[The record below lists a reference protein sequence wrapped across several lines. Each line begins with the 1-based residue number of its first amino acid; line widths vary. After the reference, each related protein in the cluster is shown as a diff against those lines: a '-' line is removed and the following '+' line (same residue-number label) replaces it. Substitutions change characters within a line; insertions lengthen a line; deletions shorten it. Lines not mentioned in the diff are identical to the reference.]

1 MDLTVYQALHQ
12 GVAAHNEGKLQD
24 AERFYR
30 TILKTQ
36 PMHPDANH
44 NLGVIAVSLGKP
56 KDALPLFK
64 IATELSPATV
74 QFCFSYI
81 AALIKVKQ
89 FKKATQVIKK
99 AKKAGCSGKD
109 LGALNAHLTQALQDH
124 NKGKLVPFKAP
135 PQAEIDS
142 MLANYHGGQY
152 DRALDLAILLTQQFP
167 EHTISWQVLGVLFEQ
182 AGQMEKALI
191 AHQQA
196 VQLDTKNAVSHNNL
210 GNIMRGL
217 GRFPEAELSCRQAIK
232 LQPDFAEAHNNLGNA
247 QQALGRLEQ
256 AEVSYRKAMTLKPD
270 YAGAF
275 SNLGNVLKDLGRLE
289 QAAESFRH
297 AITLRP
303 DYAEAHNNL
312 GAVLKELDKLE
323 QAETSCR
330 QAIALKPNYSEAHNN
345 LGNALNALG
354 RLEQAAASYRHALV
368 LKPDSAEIHSNWGNV
383 LRELG
388 RGEEAEASYRHAI
401 ALEPGYAKA
410 YYDLG
415 ALLLSFKQYEE
426 AAEYFKFS
434 DYKQSKYYLLR
445 CLYLLD
451 KKSLF
456 YEQLDYLIHR
466 GDIHPIIGSLISRS
480 DIRYG
485 INKSNPFCNDPLK
498 YVVKTN
504 LTEQCD
510 FKTTFIKGA
519 TDILSDVNVQHRSQ
533 GHLTNGIQTAGN
545 VFNHGSSVTDEIQ
558 RIIRLEIEKY
568 RVNYKDSKEGLI
580 TSWPTDYIL
589 HGWLISMKNGGVL
602 RPHMHE
608 DGWISGSIYIN
619 VPAKSKPD
627 SGNLVVCIEEE
638 HLTGE
643 NGNQSK
649 SIDVVTGSLC
659 LFPASL
665 LHFTIPFESEEERIV
680 LAFDVKPRN

>member
-1 MDLTVYQALHQ
+1 MELTVYQALHQ

-64 IATELSPATV
+64 IATEVSPATA
-74 QFCFSYI
+74 QFYFSYI
-81 AALIKVKQ
+81 DALIKVKQ
-89 FKKATQVIKK
+89 FKKVTQVIKK

-109 LGALNAHLTQALQDH
+109 LSALNAQLTQAMQGH
-124 NKGKLVPFKAP
+124 SKGKLVPLKAP
-135 PQAEIDS
+135 PQAEIDN

-152 DRALDLAILLTQQFP
+152 DRARDLALSITQQFP
-167 EHTISWQVLGVLFEQ
+167 EHTISWQVLGVLYEQ
-182 AGQMEKALI
+182 AGQIEKALN

-196 VQLDTKNAVSHNNL
+196 VQIDAKNAVSHNNL

-247 QQALGRLEQ
+247 QQGLGRLEQ
-256 AEVSYRKAMTLKPD
+256 AEVSYRKAMKLKPD
-270 YAGAF
+270 FAGAH

-289 QAAESFRH
+289 QAAASFRH

-330 QAIALKPNYSEAHNN
+330 QAITLKPNYAEAHNN

-354 RLEQAAASYRHALV
+354 RIEQANASYRHALV
-368 LKPDSAEIHSNWGNV
+368 LKPDSAEIHSNNGNV

-401 ALEPGYAKA
+401 VLEPDYAKA

-415 ALLLSFKQYEE
+415 ALLLSFRQYEE
-426 AAEYFKFS
+426 AAEYFKYS
-434 DYKQSKYYLLR
+434 DYKQSKHYLLR
-445 CLYLLD
+445 CLFLLD

-456 YEQLDYLIHR
+456 YEQLDYLIQR

-519 TDILSDVNVQHRSQ
+519 TDILSDVNVQHKSQ

-545 VFNHGSSVTDEIQ
+545 VFSQGSSVTDEIQ

-568 RVNYKDSKEGLI
+568 RVNFKDSKEGLI
-580 TSWPTDYIL
+580 TSWPTDYSL

-619 VPAKSKPD
+619 VPAKSKRD

-665 LHFTIPFESEEERIV
+665 LHYTIPFESEEERIV

>member
-64 IATELSPATV
+64 IATEVSPATV

-519 TDILSDVNVQHRSQ
+519 TDILSDVNVQHKSQ

-545 VFNHGSSVTDEIQ
+545 VFSQGSSVTDEIQ